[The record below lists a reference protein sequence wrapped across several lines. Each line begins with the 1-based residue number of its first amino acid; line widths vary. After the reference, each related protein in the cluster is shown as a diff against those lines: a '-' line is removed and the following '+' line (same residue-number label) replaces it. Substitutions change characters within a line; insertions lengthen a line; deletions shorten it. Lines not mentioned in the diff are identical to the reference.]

1 MKAKNRDGRIAFGMH
16 VVDRYEDADVALPG
30 DPDPYGP
37 ESFRRLLEKICV
49 PQDKSS
55 INTPDCKG
63 EQQLINYSRT
73 KVNVE
78 FAELCVG
85 DIRVFNPFIAYP
97 YADYEIKQEAFLL
110 DPFGKPIGYVGPAQ
124 PQCTL
129 DRILALP
136 DPKLLKY
143 ILWLEEEA
151 RKRPRATLYTIWGNK
166 CFNKLLRWLGK
177 SAYEHARCEDL
188 RNLIEKRNAS

>member
-1 MKAKNRDGRIAFGMH
+1 MH
-16 VVDRYEDADVALPG
+16 VEEPDEDAPVPG

-37 ESFRRLLEKICV
+37 ETFRRLLEKIRV
-49 PQDKSS
+49 PNDRAS
-55 INTPDCKG
+55 INAPGWKG
-63 EQQLINYSRT
+63 EQQLLDYSRT
-73 KVNVE
+73 KVNIE

-97 YADYEIKQEAFLL
+97 YADYEIRQEAFLL

-124 PQCTL
+124 SQCTL